1 MITYG
6 EVSHTP
12 SSHQTL
18 PSPLLPSSSHH
29 STYSVSL
36 STRQT
41 EVYGIIERRVVVLE
55 YEAPLYGGNGSLASF
70 RALGLAQISNQD
82 SSFVQNGEIQVGGVT
97 SG

>member
-1 MITYG
+1 M
-6 EVSHTP
+6 
-12 SSHQTL
+12 
-18 PSPLLPSSSHH
+18 
-29 STYSVSL
+29 
-36 STRQT
+36 
-41 EVYGIIERRVVVLE
+41 VLE